1 MSVQTSQGHE
11 ILDAAAAVDVDQLPA
26 LRKASSAAAALADQA
41 DRIDVTDAIAAQ
53 TATALLGQVVSARR
67 HAEAQRVV
75 LTKPLNDVVRKI
87 NAAAKA
93 TIEPLASVEARL
105 KLKLLV
111 YQREQQRLAEVERAR
126 LEAEAER
133 RRAEEAERMRAAEEA
148 ARLEREAA
156 EQAAQKARDE
166 QARREREQSDALSAK
181 IRAATDEQL
190 ADLVAKGSEQLAD
203 LARTELEH
211 RRATRDA
218 ERAASEARARESAAL
233 DAAPLPIVA
242 PTVAAPARLEGG
254 GASVSVRKRWT
265 FEVVAVRDV
274 PTEYL
279 VIDNAAVRKAIRDGK
294 REIPGLRV
302 FQVDDASVSL

>member
-11 ILDAAAAVDVDQLPA
+11 VLDAVAAVDVEQLPA
-26 LRKASSAAAALADQA
+26 LREASSAGAALAEQA
-41 DRIDVTDAIAAQ
+41 DRIDVTDAISAQ

-67 HAEAQRVV
+67 HAEAQRVA
-75 LTKPLNDVVRKI
+75 LTRPLNDVVKKI

-93 TIEPLASVEARL
+93 TTEPLASVEARL

-133 RRAEEAERMRAAEEA
+133 RRVEEAEQMRAAEEA

-156 EQAAQKARDE
+156 ERAANAARDE
-166 QARREREQSDALSAK
+166 QARREREESDVLSAK
-181 IRAATDEQL
+181 IRAASDEDL
-190 ADLVAKGSEQLAD
+190 DDLVARGSERLVE
-203 LARTELEH
+203 LARTELGH
-211 RRATRDA
+211 RRVARAA

-242 PTVAAPARLEGG
+242 PAVSAPARLEGG

-265 FEVVAVRDV
+265 YELEDFAAVPDAYKELAKGAVLKAVREGV
-274 PTEYL
+274 
-279 VIDNAAVRKAIRDGK
+279 
-294 REIPGLRV
+294 REIPGLRI
-302 FQVDDASVSL
+302 FQTDDASVSL